1 MPRDTKPQSVKSET
15 VNGDASLSNNGPGSI
30 PPRNP
35 SQGPV
40 LQQSNFSTSQAQNES
55 EVADM
60 FSPVSE
66 TSSAAA
72 AVPVSCSS
80 FDDMPPSASSGATAG
95 AGRMSAGTAVTDV
108 PPMSPFSVSAASNIN
123 LPRGPVPMMPGT
135 VAVCMPSGT
144 VVGCV
149 PGPHPCPPGMPMGQ
163 RLQMMHGTSA
173 TMPPG
178 PGAGMQH
185 GGAMLGCMP
194 PHGKVYPPNQPM
206 VFNPANPNAPPI
218 YPCGVCH
225 KEIHDS
231 DQAILCESGCNFW
244 FHRTCTGLT
253 DLAYILLTKE
263 VYAEWVCERC
273 LSSRSIPLVKL
284 KP

>member
-1 MPRDTKPQSVKSET
+1 MTE
-15 VNGDASLSNNGPGSI
+15 
-30 PPRNP
+30 
-35 SQGPV
+35 
-40 LQQSNFSTSQAQNES
+40 
-55 EVADM
+55 M
-60 FSPVSE
+60 FSPMSE
-66 TSSAAA
+66 TSAAA
-72 AVPVSCSS
+72 PLVPVSCSS
-80 FDDMPPSASSGATAG
+80 FDEMPSSAGSGATTG
-95 AGRMSAGTAVTDV
+95 AGRISAGAAVIDI
-108 PPMSPFSVSAASNIN
+108 PPMSPFSASAASNIN
-123 LPRGPVPMMPGT
+123 PPRGPVSVMPGT
-135 VAVCMPSGT
+135 VAVCMPGGT
-144 VVGCV
+144 VAGCV
-149 PGPHPCPPGMPMGQ
+149 PGPQPCPVGMPMGP
-163 RLQMMHGTSA
+163 RPLIMPGTGG
-173 TMPPG
+173 TMPTG
-178 PGAGMQH
+178 PGTGMQPA
-185 GGAMLGCMP
+185 GGPMIGCMP

>member
-1 MPRDTKPQSVKSET
+1 M
-15 VNGDASLSNNGPGSI
+15 
-30 PPRNP
+30 
-35 SQGPV
+35 
-40 LQQSNFSTSQAQNES
+40 
-55 EVADM
+55 ADM

-66 TSSAAA
+66 TSMATP
-72 AVPVSCSS
+72 AVPVSCSGS
-80 FDDMPPSASSGATAG
+80 FDELQPTSATAG
-95 AGRMSAGTAVTDV
+95 SNVVSAGHMSAGAAVTDL
-108 PPMSPFSVSAASNIN
+108 PPMSPFSASAASGVNAP
-123 LPRGPVPMMPGT
+123 PRGLLPMMPGT
-135 VAVCMPSGT
+135 VAGCMPGT
-144 VVGCV
+144 VQ
-149 PGPHPCPPGMPMGQ
+149 PCPPGMPMGP
-163 RLQMMHGTSA
+163 RPPV
-173 TMPPG
+173 MPPG
-178 PGAGMQH
+178 TSGPVPVGPGGGMQH
-185 GGAMLGCMP
+185 PAGAMIGCMP

>member
-1 MPRDTKPQSVKSET
+1 M
-15 VNGDASLSNNGPGSI
+15 
-30 PPRNP
+30 
-35 SQGPV
+35 
-40 LQQSNFSTSQAQNES
+40 
-55 EVADM
+55 ADM

-66 TSSAAA
+66 TSAAGP
-72 AVPVSCSS
+72 VMPVSCGG
-80 FDDMPPSASSGATAG
+80 FDDMPASAGSNAAPAG
-95 AGRMSAGTAVTDV
+95 GRMSTGAPVTDML
-108 PPMSPFSVSAASNIN
+108 PMSPFSASAVSAIN
-123 LPRGPVPMMPGT
+123 PPPRGPMPMMPGPG
-135 VAVCMPSGT
+135 M
-144 VVGCV
+144 
-149 PGPHPCPPGMPMGQ
+149 PGPVPAGMPGGPQPCPPGMQMGPRPPM
-163 RLQMMHGTSA
+163 
-173 TMPPG
+173 MPGAPG
-178 PGAGMQH
+178 PMPPGAGMPH
-185 GGAMLGCMP
+185 PGGGPMIACVP
-194 PHGKVYPPNQPM
+194 QHGKVYPPNQPM

>member
-1 MPRDTKPQSVKSET
+1 MVCVVVFVVAVVVVVVVVVVVQS
-15 VNGDASLSNNGPGSI
+15 
-30 PPRNP
+30 
-35 SQGPV
+35 
-40 LQQSNFSTSQAQNES
+40 ES
-55 EVADM
+55 DMADM

-66 TSSAAA
+66 TSAAG
-72 AVPVSCSS
+72 PVMPASCSG
-80 FDDMPPSASSGATAG
+80 FEEMPPSASSNATAG
-95 AGRMSAGTAVTDV
+95 GGGRMSAGAVVTDM
-108 PPMSPFSVSAASNIN
+108 PPMSPFSASAASNLN
-123 LPRGPVPMMPGT
+123 PPRGPMPMMPGAPGGCMPGT
-135 VAVCMPSGT
+135 VAGCMP
-144 VVGCV
+144 
-149 PGPHPCPPGMPMGQ
+149 GPQPCPPGMPMGA
-163 RLQMMHGTSA
+163 RHLMMPGTSGP
-173 TMPPG
+173 MPPG
-178 PGAGMQH
+178 GGMQH
-185 GGAMLGCMP
+185 PGGPMLGCMP
-194 PHGKVYPPNQPM
+194 THGKVYPPNQPM